1 VLLINDDYFGVNM
14 FQLPPLEKYIFL
26 GIFIC
31 SLLSAFLGFLQ
42 IRMEK
47 VRLRSFLIAF
57 TSLTISLAAI
67 LLIFRASHIGAL
79 PITNI
84 FESMI
89 FLLIFIGVTF
99 LFLSSFMQQVWF
111 SSVMTWVLFAIVLL
125 AVMVVKP
132 ASTFRANAQT
142 PWVIL
147 HALSMALSGATIVF
161 STAMSSLLLVSYNLL
176 KHKQMSKLFG
186 RMPNIERLEMLN
198 LVGLRSTFIVMT
210 FGLVSGIGMAVVKSV
225 GADISFMDWLV
236 DSMIVMTAGS
246 WLMLMI
252 VLVLRCI
259 LGLSGKMLARLTLV
273 VCFLIVFAFV
283 GTRVFCKSSHNF
295 GSGVNGGKTVCP
307 QHSLQNCTHKQL
319 PEGST
324 E

>member
-1 VLLINDDYFGVNM
+1 ML
-14 FQLPPLEKYIFL
+14 QLPPFERYIFL

-57 TSLTISLAAI
+57 ASLIISLSAI
-67 LLIFRASHIGAL
+67 LLMFRASHIGAM

-99 LFLSSFMQQVWF
+99 LFLSAFMQQVWF
-111 SSVMTWVLFAIVLL
+111 SSVMTWVLFAIIIL
-125 AVMVVKP
+125 AAMVAKP

-142 PWVIL
+142 PWVIF
-147 HALSMALSGATIVF
+147 HALSMALSGAMIVF
-161 STAMSSLLLVSYNLL
+161 STAMSLLFLVSFNRL
-176 KHKQMSKLFG
+176 KNNQMSKLFG
-186 RMPNIERLEMLN
+186 RMPNIERLEFFN
-198 LVGLRSTFIVMT
+198 LLGLRLTFVVLT
-210 FGLVSGIGMAVVKSV
+210 FGFVSGIGLAVVKSA
-225 GADISFMDWLV
+225 GADITFMDWLV
-236 DSMIVMTAGS
+236 DSMIVMIVGS
-246 WLMLMI
+246 WLMLMV
-252 VLVLRCI
+252 VLLLRYI

-295 GSGVNGGKTVCP
+295 GNNLIKVCDEV
-307 QHSLQNCTHKQL
+307 
-319 PEGST
+319 EG
-324 E
+324 